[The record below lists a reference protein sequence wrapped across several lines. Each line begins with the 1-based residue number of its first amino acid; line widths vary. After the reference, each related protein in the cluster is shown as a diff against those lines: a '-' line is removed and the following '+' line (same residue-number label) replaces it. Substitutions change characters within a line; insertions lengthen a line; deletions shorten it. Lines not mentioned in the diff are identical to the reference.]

1 MTALVEGTFTVAS
14 WDEDTYQEL
23 EGKGKLTRARVGFR
37 LEGDMA
43 GDASW
48 EALMC
53 YREDGTAEYTGL
65 QHFTGQLAGRSGT
78 FVMVADGTFSE
89 GEARSGWQVI
99 PGSATGGLAGLRGT
113 GTAVASSGPDGT
125 FSFEYELG

>member
-1 MTALVEGTFTVAS
+1 
-14 WDEDTYQEL
+14 
-23 EGKGKLTRARVGFR
+23 
-37 LEGDMA
+37 
-43 GDASW
+43 
-48 EALMC
+48 
-53 YREDGTAEYTGL
+53 
-65 QHFTGQLAGRSGT
+65 
-78 FVMVADGTFSE
+78 MVADGTFSE